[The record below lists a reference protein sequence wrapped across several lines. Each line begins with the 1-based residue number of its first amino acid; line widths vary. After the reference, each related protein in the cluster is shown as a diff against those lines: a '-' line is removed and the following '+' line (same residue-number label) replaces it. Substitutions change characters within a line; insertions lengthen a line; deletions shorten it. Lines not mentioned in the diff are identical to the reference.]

1 MTALSCEAY
10 LYQLVDSRERP
21 VAFVSKTL
29 TSTQLLWPIIQK
41 EAYAIF
47 VSVKQLDHL
56 LRDNKFVLQTDHKNL
71 FYITDSSNHMIVRWY
86 MAIQELDFT
95 KRFTIEKNNPIADNM
110 SRLCSNLMKDEP
122 SQYDDI
128 DILCSILSKFR

>member
-1 MTALSCEAY
+1 M
-10 LYQLVDSRERP
+10 
-21 VAFVSKTL
+21 
-29 TSTQLLWPIIQK
+29 
-41 EAYAIF
+41 YAIF

-95 KRFTIEKNNPIADNM
+95 KEFTIGKNNPIADNM
-110 SRLCSNLMKDEP
+110 SRLCPNLMKDEP
-122 SQYDDI
+122 SQYDDMNKFFL
-128 DILCSILSKFR
+128 LCLNLDSDEYIILSKVSNSIVEHHGVERTIRKILVTKI